1 MADPVDRLPTEALNA
16 DEIADAVWLA
26 ARIAASEP
34 PRPEPGPPPEPPPPP
49 QAPPEPP
56 EPPPEPPEPRVE
68 HPPPARPEPVRPGGG
83 HPEPPPVPLE
93 PVPVPR
99 RPRKPAAA
107 PPIRAVPPS
116 LPRGLAKALRP
127 LNRLVRLKD
136 RTELDEEETAVAAA
150 ETRVWLPVHR
160 PSRGHAFEVV
170 LVVDRGS
177 SMVLWDRTTRA
188 FRALLE
194 RQGAFSDVK
203 TVSVDT
209 DDPVVR
215 AVETTPGTACE
226 PAQLADPTGRRL
238 VIVLSD
244 GVGAAWRSGSMFR
257 ILTLWAKTCHVS
269 FFHLLPGE
277 RWNWT
282 GVRVA
287 PRSLRGVLPGTANP
301 IPVLELAPRHLR
313 RWADLVSGT
322 TGVRLPVLV
331 PPRPDELTGDG
342 TGDAGEAL
350 SPTERL
356 DRFLATG
363 TSPAIRLAGLL
374 AAAPLTLRVM
384 QAVHGTL
391 MPQAHPAHLAE
402 IHMGRLL
409 HRVPANAGGEKPP
422 VEYDFAPGLR
432 RRLLA
437 TVSRADTAR
446 VQRVVEDVLG
456 PHEPAVA
463 DLRGTLAAPDEATL
477 PVVTSRTEPLL
488 SVQRDVLRALSGP
501 YARRANR
508 LGDALERF
516 QKSRNDPASRTI
528 EDEIGSAA
536 SDLHPEP
543 IKPPRGISAVTTTSS
558 EPGTEIRSSGQ
569 QPAVWGGVP
578 LRNVNFIGRG
588 DLLRALHGEL
598 SKSTRTAVLPG
609 ALHGMGGIGKS
620 QIAVEYVYR
629 HAEEYDLIW
638 WIPSENPSEIQASL
652 VKLAK
657 RLDLPVEQSVDT
669 AVPAVLE
676 TLGSGEPYRRW
687 LLVFDNADR
696 PEDVREFWPRRGE
709 GHILVT
715 SRNPQWSEVAQ
726 AVEVD
731 VFRRTE
737 SRELL
742 QRRNRDLGDEDADRL
757 ATVLGDLPLAVEQA
771 AAWRAETGMATDEYL
786 QLFENKRTE
795 LLQSRPPADYDVAV
809 EAAWNV
815 SLDRLRDEN
824 RGALELLEVCAFFSP
839 EPIPRA
845 MFSGV
850 RNVPTSEALEQTL
863 GDPIQ
868 LGRAIRE
875 ITRYSLAKI
884 DHRSDTLQ
892 LHRLVQLVL
901 RNKLTPE
908 DQERVRHTAHLLLAN
923 RDPKQPDS
931 VDYWTRYAELL
942 PHIRAVDARNCT
954 DRWVRRMAINAVN
967 YLFAFGDPAGALEM
981 AQDYAQYWTEKLGE
995 KHPDTLVV
1003 SRWWGRML
1011 RALGRFEEGRA
1022 VAERT
1027 LALMQETL
1035 GETHEETLLTMHG
1048 VASDLRAKGDFERA
1062 RRMNEFAYLS
1072 ALDRFGEDDPDTL
1085 AAANNYAL
1093 SLRLVGEFA
1102 AARDLD
1108 ERTAQRKQTVL
1119 GPDHRHTLLT
1129 LDNWSVDLRETGDYL
1144 RARAEQEDT
1153 VRRMRAQ
1160 LGSRHPMTLS
1170 AIKNLAI
1177 AYRKAGLHRDKKALT
1192 LAMEATDGLV
1202 AKYGESHPDAM
1213 SATMDLSIEHR
1224 QDGNLAEARRLGEHV
1239 KGLYEATWGEKHPFS
1254 VAAATNLAV
1263 TLRLLGSAEQVE
1275 QARALDER
1283 ALADMTEALGEDHP
1297 FTLVCATNYASD
1309 LAESGDHERAYQ
1321 LDQATLERSERVLG
1335 PDHPSSL
1342 ALLVNQ
1348 ALDLRRLGRTEEAD
1362 SLQLNAVQR
1371 LRQVLGPEHPATADA
1386 QFNHRANCDIDPMQ
1400 I

>member
-1 MADPVDRLPTEALNA
+1 VADPVDRIATEALSA

-26 ARIAASEP
+26 ARIATSAQPGTAAGPASASPPPRPAPDDRPAPSP
-34 PRPEPGPPPEPPPPP
+34 PRPEDEQPPSNGLESVTSWRT
-49 QAPPEPP
+49 A
-56 EPPPEPPEPRVE
+56 
-68 HPPPARPEPVRPGGG
+68 G
-83 HPEPPPVPLE
+83 E
-93 PVPVPR
+93 PVPVR
-99 RPRKPAAA
+99 RGHLLAA
-107 PPIRAVPPS
+107 PPLRSVPAVLPS
-116 LPRGLAKALRP
+116 GLAKALRP
-127 LNRLVRLKD
+127 LNRLVSLKHQD
-136 RTELDEEETAVAAA
+136 ELDEEETAIAAA
-150 ETRVWLPVHR
+150 ESRVWLPMHL
-160 PSRGHAFEVV
+160 PARGHRYEAV

-177 SMVLWDRTTRA
+177 SMRIWDRTTAA

-194 RQGAFSDVK
+194 RQGAFTDVK

-209 DDPVVR
+209 DERVVR
-215 AVETTPGTACE
+215 ALESAPGTSWA
-226 PAQLADPTGRRL
+226 PPRLADPTGRR
-238 VIVLSD
+238 VVVVLTD

-257 ILTLWAKTCHVS
+257 TMSMWARTCQVTLV
-269 FFHLLPGE
+269 HLLPAE
-277 RWNWT
+277 RWSWT
-282 GVRVA
+282 GVRAA
-287 PRSLRGVLPGTANP
+287 PRNLGPVLPGTAQP
-301 IPVLELAPRHLR
+301 IPVLELAPRYLH
-313 RWADLVSGT
+313 RWAELLSGT
-322 TGVRLPVLV
+322 SGVRLPVLI
-331 PPRPDELTGDG
+331 PRSDEDPEEDEG
-342 TGDAGEAL
+342 TEDDRSENAL
-350 SPTERL
+350 SATEKL
-356 DRFLATG
+356 DLFQATA
-363 TSPAIRLAGLL
+363 TQHAFRLAGLL
-374 AAAPLTLRVM
+374 AAAPLTLRVI
-384 QAVHGTL
+384 QAVQGTL
-391 MPQAHPAHLAE
+391 LPESQPVHLAE
-402 IHMGRLL
+402 VLLGRLL
-409 HRVPANAGGEKPP
+409 HRLPTLTGGENPA
-422 VEYDFAPGLR
+422 VEYEFAPGLR

-437 TVSRADTAR
+437 TVSREETAR

-456 PHEPAVA
+456 PAEPVVA
-463 DLRGTLAAPDEATL
+463 DLRGMLAAPDGATL
-477 PVVTSRTEPLL
+477 PMVTSRTEPLIA
-488 SVQRDVLRALSGP
+488 VQVEVLKAMSGP
-501 YARRANR
+501 YTRRANR
-508 LGDALERF
+508 LGDTLERF
-516 QKSRNDPASRTI
+516 RTSRDQPVSGATHGLGPQG
-528 EDEIGSAA
+528 DDHGTGSAPSA
-536 SDLHPEP
+536 QQLGP
-543 IKPPRGISAVTTTSS
+543 IKPRGTSPVTITSS
-558 EPGTEIRSSGQ
+558 GSGTEVLRSGR

-578 LRNVNFIGRG
+578 LRNVNFIGRR
-588 DLLRALHGEL
+588 DLLQALHGEL
-598 SKSTRTAVLPG
+598 SKSTPTAVLPG

-676 TLGSGEPYRRW
+676 TLGTGELYRRW

-696 PEDVREFWPRRGE
+696 PEHVRDFWPRRGE

-731 VFRRTE
+731 VFHRAE

-742 QRRNRDLGDEDADRL
+742 QRRNTDLDDADADRL

-786 QLFENKRTE
+786 QLFEDKRTE

-815 SLDRLRDEN
+815 SLDRLREEN
-824 RGALELLEVCAFFSP
+824 PGALELLEVCAFFSP
-839 EPIPRA
+839 EPISRA
-845 MFSGV
+845 IFSGV
-850 RNVPTSEALEQTL
+850 RNVPVSEALEQTL
-863 GDPIQ
+863 ADPIQ

-884 DHRSDTLQ
+884 DHRSDTLL

-901 RNKLTPE
+901 RNKLEPD

-923 RDPKQPDS
+923 RDPKLPDS

-967 YLFAFGDPAGALEM
+967 YLFAFGDPAGALDM
-981 AQDYAQYWTEKLGE
+981 AEDYAKFWTEKLGE
-995 KHPDTLVV
+995 KHPDTLVI

-1035 GETHEETLLTMHG
+1035 GDTHEETLLTMHG
-1048 VASDLRAKGDFERA
+1048 VASDLRAKGDFHRA
-1062 RRMNEFAYLS
+1062 REMNEFAYRS
-1072 ALDRFGEDDPDTL
+1072 ALERFGEDDPDTL

-1093 SLRLVGEFA
+1093 SLRLVGDFA

-1108 ERTAQRKQTVL
+1108 ERTWQRKQTVL
-1119 GPDHRHTLLT
+1119 GADHRHTLLT

-1144 RARAEQEDT
+1144 RARVEQEDT
-1153 VRRMRAQ
+1153 VRRMRTQ
-1160 LGSRHPMTLS
+1160 LGARHPMTLT
-1170 AIKNLAI
+1170 AIENLAI
-1177 AYRKAGLHRDKKALT
+1177 AYRRAGQHQDKKALA
-1192 LAMEATDGLV
+1192 LAIEATDGLV
-1202 AKYGESHPDAM
+1202 TKYGESHPDAM
-1213 SATMDLSIEHR
+1213 SATMDLSIEYR
-1224 QDGNLAEARRLGEHV
+1224 QDGNLDEARRLGEHV

-1254 VAAATNLAV
+1254 LAAAVNLAV
-1263 TLRLLGSAEQVE
+1263 TLRLLGLVD
-1275 QARALDER
+1275 QARTLDER
-1283 ALADMTEALGEDHP
+1283 ALADMTTAVGEDHP

-1309 LAESGDHERAYQ
+1309 LAESGDYEAAYA
-1321 LDQATLERSERVLG
+1321 LDRTTLERSEHVLG
-1335 PDHPSSL
+1335 ANHPSSL
-1342 ALLVNQ
+1342 ALVVNQ
-1348 ALDLRRLGRTEEAD
+1348 AQDLRGLNRATEAD

-1371 LRQVLGPEHPATADA
+1371 LHQVLGPHHPATAAA

>member
-1 MADPVDRLPTEALNA
+1 MGGPAGRLATEALTA

-26 ARIAASEP
+26 SRIAASEP
-34 PRPEPGPPPEPPPPP
+34 PRAAADPRRAAVPPPPPPPEPPPPP
-49 QAPPEPP
+49 
-56 EPPPEPPEPRVE
+56 PPPSLPPSDTRAD
-68 HPPPARPEPVRPGGG
+68 HPPAGRPEPA
-83 HPEPPPVPLE
+83 PLE
-93 PVPVPR
+93 PVLTPR
-99 RPRKPAAA
+99 RVRRPS
-107 PPIRAVPPS
+107 AVPPVRLLPPG

-127 LNRLVRLKD
+127 LNRLVRLKH

-160 PSRGHAFEVV
+160 PSRGHPFEVV

-177 SMVLWDRTTRA
+177 SMEFWERTTAA
-188 FRALLE
+188 FRVLLE

-215 AVETTPGTACE
+215 AVETTPGTGCA
-226 PAQLADPTGRRL
+226 PAQLAEPSGRRII
-238 VIVLSD
+238 VVLSD
-244 GVGAAWRSGSMFR
+244 GVGPAWRSGSMFR
-257 ILTLWAKTCHVS
+257 ILAMWAKTCPVTL
-269 FFHLLPGE
+269 FHLLPGE

-282 GVRVA
+282 GVRAV
-287 PRSLRGVLPGTANP
+287 PRTLRGVRPGTANP
-301 IPVLELAPRHLR
+301 IPVLELEPRHLR
-313 RWADLVSGT
+313 RWAELISGAA
-322 TGVRLPVLV
+322 GVRLPVLV
-331 PPRPDELTGDG
+331 PGLEAEVAGDDVEREPDEDP
-342 TGDAGEAL
+342 L
-350 SPTERL
+350 SPAERL
-356 DRFLATG
+356 DRFFATG

-391 MPQAHPAHLAE
+391 MPGSRPAHLAE
-402 IHMGRLL
+402 VQLSRLL
-409 HRVPANAGGEKPP
+409 HRVPADPDGERPP

-432 RRLLA
+432 GRLLA
-437 TVSRADTAR
+437 TVSRADTAQ

-456 PHEPAVA
+456 RQEPAVA
-463 DLRGTLAAPDEATL
+463 GLRAALAAPDDATL

-488 SVQRDVLRALSGP
+488 TVQRDVLRALSGP
-501 YARRANR
+501 YTRRANR

-516 QKSRNDPASRTI
+516 QEARNEGGSKTAKGLQARPGQHRVGSDPQT
-528 EDEIGSAA
+528 
-536 SDLHPEP
+536 EP
-543 IKPPRGISAVTTTSS
+543 INPRGIPPVTTTSS
-558 EPGTEIRSSGQ
+558 EPGTEVGRSGR
-569 QPAVWGGVP
+569 QPTVWGGVP

-588 DLLRALHGEL
+588 EILRTLHGEL

-657 RLDLPVEQSVDT
+657 RLDLPVERSVDT

-676 TLGSGEPYRRW
+676 ALGGGEPYRRW

-696 PEDVREFWPRRGE
+696 PEDVRKFWPRRGE

-715 SRNPQWSEVAQ
+715 SRNPQWSEVSQ

-731 VFRRTE
+731 VFRRAE

-742 QRRNRDLGDEDADRL
+742 QRRNRDLADEDADRL

-786 QLFENKRTE
+786 ELFESKRTE

-815 SLDRLRDEN
+815 SLDRLREEN
-824 RGALELLEVCAFFSP
+824 PGALELLEVCAFFSP

-875 ITRYSLAKI
+875 INRYSLAKI
-884 DHRSDTLQ
+884 DHRTDTLQ

-901 RNKLTPE
+901 RNKLGPD

-931 VDYWTRYAELL
+931 VDYWPRYAELL
-942 PHIRAVDARNCT
+942 PHIRVVDARNCT

-981 AQDYAQYWTEKLGE
+981 AEAYARFWNEKLGE

-1048 VASDLRAKGDFERA
+1048 VASDLRAKGDFEQA

-1072 ALDRFGEDDPDTL
+1072 ALDRFGDEDPDTL

-1093 SLRLVGEFA
+1093 SLRLTGEFA

-1144 RARAEQEDT
+1144 RARTEQEDT

-1160 LGSRHPMTLS
+1160 LGGRHPMTLS

-1177 AYRKAGLHRDKKALT
+1177 AYRKAGLHHDKKALT

-1202 AKYGESHPDAM
+1202 TKYGESHPDAM
-1213 SATMDLSIEHR
+1213 SAVMDLSIEHR

-1239 KGLYEATWGEKHPFS
+1239 KGLYETTWGEKHPFS

-1263 TLRLLGSAEQVE
+1263 TQRLLGSVE
-1275 QARALDER
+1275 QARTLSER
-1283 ALADMTEALGEDHP
+1283 ALADMTEALGEEHP
-1297 FTLVCATNYASD
+1297 FTLVCATNHASD
-1309 LAESGDHERAYQ
+1309 LAESGDYERAHA

-1335 PDHPSSL
+1335 ADHPSTL

-1348 ALDLRRLGRTEEAD
+1348 ALDLRGLGRTEEAD
-1362 SLQLNAVQR
+1362 SLQLTAVQR

>member
-1 MADPVDRLPTEALNA
+1 VADPVDRIATEALGA
-16 DEIADAVWLA
+16 DEIADAIWLA
-26 ARIAASEP
+26 ARIAAGERADAPAPPP
-34 PRPEPGPPPEPPPPP
+34 PRPPKPGPEPPAPPAPKAPPPEPTAGPP
-49 QAPPEPP
+49 
-56 EPPPEPPEPRVE
+56 
-68 HPPPARPEPVRPGGG
+68 PVRPDPPPRIV
-83 HPEPPPVPLE
+83 PEPIPVRA
-93 PVPVPR
+93 R
-99 RPRKPAAA
+99 RRIRAAA
-107 PPIRAVPPS
+107 PPARSASPDLPP
-116 LPRGLAKALRP
+116 GLVKALRP
-127 LNRLVRLKD
+127 LNRLVRLKH

-150 ETRVWLPVHR
+150 ESGVWLPVHR
-160 PSRGHAFEVV
+160 PSRGHPFEVV

-177 SMVLWDRTTRA
+177 SMRIWDRTSGA

-194 RQGAFSDVK
+194 RQGAFTDVK
-203 TVSVDT
+203 TVRVDT
-209 DDPVVR
+209 DERVVR
-215 AVETTPGTACE
+215 AVETAPGTSCA
-226 PAQLADPTGRRL
+226 PARLADPTGRR
-238 VIVLSD
+238 VIVVLTD

-257 ILTLWAKTCHVS
+257 LVSLWARTCHVS
-269 FFHLLPGE
+269 IFHLLPGE
-277 RWNWT
+277 RWDWT
-282 GVRVA
+282 GVRA
-287 PRSLRGVLPGTANP
+287 EPRTLTGVLPGTANP
-301 IPVLELAPRHLR
+301 VPVLELAPRHLR
-313 RWADLVSGT
+313 RWADLLSGA

-331 PPRPDELTGDG
+331 PPPEEEFEDVEVAEPEDVLDP
-342 TGDAGEAL
+342 A
-350 SPTERL
+350 ERL
-356 DRFLATG
+356 HRFRATA
-363 TSPAIRLAGLL
+363 TPPALRLAGLL
-374 AAAPLTLRVM
+374 AAAPLTLRVI
-384 QAVHGTL
+384 QAIHGTL
-391 MPQAHPAHLAE
+391 MPEAQPAHLAE
-402 IHMGRLL
+402 VLLGRLL
-409 HRVPANAGGEKPP
+409 RRVPANPGGAAPP
-422 VEYDFAPGLR
+422 VEYEFAPELR
-432 RRLLA
+432 RGLLA
-437 TVSRADTAR
+437 TVSRAETAR

-456 PHEPAVA
+456 PEEPAVA
-463 DLRGTLAAPDEATL
+463 DLRGVLAAPDDATL
-477 PVVTSRTEPLL
+477 PVVTWRTEPLIA
-488 SVQRDVLRALSGP
+488 VQREVLTAMSGP
-501 YARRANR
+501 YTRRANR

-516 QKSRNDPASRTI
+516 RKSRNDPPSRATQGLGPKV
-528 EDEIGSAA
+528 DDDGIGSGPSAQQ
-536 SDLHPEP
+536 PEP
-543 IKPPRGISAVTTTSS
+543 IKPRGISSVTTTHS
-558 EPGTEIRSSGQ
+558 EQGTEVRRSGR

-578 LRNVNFIGRG
+578 LRNVNFIGRR
-588 DLLRALHGEL
+588 DLLQALHGEL
-598 SKSTRTAVLPG
+598 SKSTPTAVVPG

-629 HAEEYDLIW
+629 HADEYDLIW

-676 TLGSGEPYRRW
+676 TLGTGELYRRW

-696 PEDVREFWPRRGE
+696 PEHVRDFWPRRGE

-731 VFRRTE
+731 VFQRAE

-742 QRRNRDLGDEDADRL
+742 QRRNTDLDDADADRL

-786 QLFENKRTE
+786 QLFEDKRTE

-815 SLDRLRDEN
+815 SLDRLREEN
-824 RGALELLEVCAFFSP
+824 PGALELLEVCAFFSP
-839 EPIPRA
+839 EPISRA
-845 MFSGV
+845 IFSGV
-850 RNVPTSEALEQTL
+850 RNVPVSEALEQTL
-863 GDPIQ
+863 ADPIQ

-884 DHRSDTLQ
+884 DHRSDTLL

-901 RNKLTPE
+901 RNKLGPD

-923 RDPKQPDS
+923 RDPKLPDS
-931 VDYWTRYAELL
+931 VDYWTRYSELL

-981 AQDYAQYWTEKLGE
+981 AEDYAKFWTEKLGE
-995 KHPDTLVV
+995 KHPDTLVI

-1035 GETHEETLLTMHG
+1035 GDTHEETLLTMHG
-1048 VASDLRAKGDFERA
+1048 VASDLRAKGDFHRA
-1062 RRMNEFAYLS
+1062 REMNEFAYRS

-1093 SLRLVGEFA
+1093 SLRLVGDFA

-1119 GPDHRHTLLT
+1119 GQDHRHTLLT

-1144 RARAEQEDT
+1144 RARTEQDDT

-1160 LGSRHPMTLS
+1160 LGDRHPMTLS

-1177 AYRKAGLHRDKKALT
+1177 AYRKAGQHLDKKALA
-1192 LAMEATDGLV
+1192 LAIEATDGLV
-1202 AKYGESHPDAM
+1202 TKYGESHPDAM

-1224 QDGNLAEARRLGEHV
+1224 QDGNLTEARRLGEHV

-1263 TLRLLGSAEQVE
+1263 TLRLLGAVD

-1283 ALADMTEALGEDHP
+1283 ALTDMTEALGEDHP
-1297 FTLVCATNYASD
+1297 FTLVCATNHASD
-1309 LAESGDHERAYQ
+1309 LAESGDYEGAYA
-1321 LDQATLERSERVLG
+1321 LDRRTLDRSERVLG
-1335 PDHPSSL
+1335 ADHPSSL
-1342 ALLVNQ
+1342 ALVVNQ
-1348 ALDLRRLGRTEEAD
+1348 ALDLRGLGRSDDAD

-1371 LRQVLGPEHPATADA
+1371 LHQVLGPKHPATAAA

>member
-1 MADPVDRLPTEALNA
+1 MADPVDRLATEALNA
-16 DEIADAVWLA
+16 DEIADAIWLA
-26 ARIAASEP
+26 ARIAASESP
-34 PRPEPGPPPEPPPPP
+34 ARAAPRPVPPPPPPPPPPEPE
-49 QAPPEPP
+49 PEPT
-56 EPPPEPPEPRVE
+56 PPVESRVDHLPPGRPD
-68 HPPPARPEPVRPGGG
+68 PARPGD
-83 HPEPPPVPLE
+83 HPEPAPLPLE
-93 PVPVPR
+93 AIPVR
-99 RPRKPAAA
+99 ARARKPAAA
-107 PPIRAVPPS
+107 WPVRTVPPS
-116 LPRGLAKALRP
+116 LPQGLAKALRP
-127 LNRLVRLKD
+127 LNRLVRLKHK
-136 RTELDEEETAVAAA
+136 TEFDEEETAVAAA
-150 ETRVWLPVHR
+150 ETKVWLPVHR
-160 PSRGHAFEVV
+160 ASRGHPFEVV

-177 SMVLWDRTTRA
+177 SMVFWERTSRA
-188 FRALLE
+188 FRAMLE

-209 DDPVVR
+209 DEPVVR
-215 AVETTPGTACE
+215 FVETAPGAGCE
-226 PAQLADPTGRRL
+226 PAQLADPTGRR
-238 VIVLSD
+238 VVVVLSD
-244 GVGAAWRSGSMFR
+244 GVGPAWRSGSMFE
-257 ILTLWAKTCHVS
+257 LLSLWAKTCQVS
-269 FFHLLPGE
+269 LFHLLPAE
-277 RWNWT
+277 RWSWT
-282 GVRVA
+282 GVRVVS
-287 PRSLRGVLPGTANP
+287 RILRGARPGTANP
-301 IPVLELAPRHLR
+301 IPVLELEPRHVR
-313 RWADLVSGT
+313 RWAELISGT
-322 TGVRLPVLV
+322 PAVRLPVLV
-331 PPRPDELTGDG
+331 PPTEEDLADDG
-342 TGDAGEAL
+342 EQTEEPP

-356 DRFLATG
+356 DQFLATG

-391 MPQAHPAHLAE
+391 MPQARPAHLAE
-402 IHMGRLL
+402 IQLGRLL
-409 HRVPANAGGEKPP
+409 HRVPADGESP

-437 TVSRADTAR
+437 LVSRADTAR
-446 VQRVVEDVLG
+446 VQRVVQDVLG
-456 PHEPAVA
+456 PQEPAVA
-463 DLRGTLAAPDEATL
+463 NLRNALEAPDDATL

-488 SVQRDVLRALSGP
+488 TVQRDVLRALSGP
-501 YARRANR
+501 YTRRANR

-516 QKSRNDPASRTI
+516 RGSRNDGGARATRTS
-528 EDEIGSAA
+528 EGLGAPPGQHPVGSDPQA
-536 SDLHPEP
+536 EP
-543 IKPPRGISAVTTTSS
+543 INRGISVTTTRS
-558 EPGTEIRSSGQ
+558 EPGTEVRHSGQ
-569 QPAVWGGVP
+569 QTAVWGGVP

-588 DLLRALHGEL
+588 DILQALHGEL

-629 HAEEYDLIW
+629 HADEYDLIW
-638 WIPSENPSEIQASL
+638 WIPSENQSEIQASL
-652 VKLAK
+652 VKLAQ

-676 TLGSGEPYRRW
+676 ALGSGEPYRRW

-696 PEDVREFWPRRGE
+696 PEDVRKFWPRRGE

-715 SRNPQWSEVAQ
+715 SRNPQWSEVSQ

-731 VFRRTE
+731 VFRRSE

-742 QRRNRDLGDEDADRL
+742 QRRNKDLAEEDADRL

-786 QLFENKRTE
+786 ALFESKRAE
-795 LLQSRPPADYDVAV
+795 LLRSRPPADYDVAV

-815 SLDRLRDEN
+815 SLDRLREDN
-824 RGALELLEVCAFFSP
+824 PGALELLEVCAFFSP

-845 MFSGV
+845 MFNVSGI
-850 RNVPTSEALEQTL
+850 RDVPTSEALEQTL

-884 DHRSDTLQ
+884 DHRTNTLQ

-901 RNKLTPE
+901 RNKLSPE
-908 DQERVRHTAHLLLAN
+908 EQERVRHTAHLLLAG

-931 VDYWTRYAELL
+931 VEYWSRYAELL

-981 AQDYAQYWTEKLGE
+981 AQDYAQFWKEKLGE
-995 KHPDTLVV
+995 KHADTLVV

-1011 RALGRFEEGRA
+1011 RALGRFEEGRI

-1062 RRMNEFAYLS
+1062 RQMNEFAYLS
-1072 ALDRFGEDDPDTL
+1072 ALDRFGDEDPDTL

-1093 SLRLVGEFA
+1093 SLRLVGDFA
-1102 AARDLD
+1102 GARDLD
-1108 ERTAQRKQTVL
+1108 ERTAQRKQIVL

-1144 RARAEQEDT
+1144 RARTEQEDT

-1177 AYRKAGLHRDKKALT
+1177 AYRKAGQHRDKKALT

-1202 AKYGESHPDAM
+1202 TKYGESHPDAM
-1213 SATMDLSIEHR
+1213 SAAMDLSIEHR
-1224 QDGNLAEARRLGEHV
+1224 QDRNLVEARRLGEHV
-1239 KGLYEATWGEKHPFS
+1239 KSLYEASWGEKHPFS

-1263 TLRLLGSAEQVE
+1263 TLRLLDQVG
-1275 QARALDER
+1275 QARELSER
-1283 ALADMTEALGEDHP
+1283 AVADMTEALGEDHP

-1309 LAESGDHERAYQ
+1309 LAESGDYEAAYA
-1321 LDQATLERSERVLG
+1321 LDVATLERSERVLG
-1335 PDHPSSL
+1335 ADHPSTL

-1348 ALDLRRLGRTEEAD
+1348 ALDLRGLDRREEAD
-1362 SLQLNAVQR
+1362 ALQLNAVQR
-1371 LRQVLGPEHPATADA
+1371 LRNVLGSEHPATTDA

>member
-1 MADPVDRLPTEALNA
+1 AEPAPTPVEPIPVRQRARK
-16 DEIADAVWLA
+16 LA
-26 ARIAASEP
+26 AVS
-34 PRPEPGPPPEPPPPP
+34 
-49 QAPPEPP
+49 
-56 EPPPEPPEPRVE
+56 
-68 HPPPARPEPVRPGGG
+68 
-83 HPEPPPVPLE
+83 
-93 PVPVPR
+93 
-99 RPRKPAAA
+99 
-107 PPIRAVPPS
+107 PIRSMPPG
-116 LPRGLAKALRP
+116 LPKGLAKALRP
-127 LNRLVRLKD
+127 LNRLVRLKHQV
-136 RTELDEEETAVAAA
+136 ELDEEATAVAAA
-150 ETRVWLPVHR
+150 ETRAWLPVHR
-160 PSRGHAFEVV
+160 PSRGHPFGVV
-170 LVVDRGS
+170 LVLDRGS
-177 SMVLWDRTTRA
+177 SMEFWERTTVA

-194 RQGAFSDVK
+194 RQGAFNDVK

-215 AVETTPGTACE
+215 AVETTPGTGCE
-226 PAQLADPTGRRL
+226 PAQLAEPSGRRII
-238 VIVLSD
+238 VVLSD
-244 GVGAAWRSGSMFR
+244 GVGPAWRSGSMFQ
-257 ILTLWAKTCHVS
+257 LLSLWATTCQVTL
-269 FFHLLPGE
+269 FHLLPGE
-277 RWNWT
+277 RWSWT
-282 GVRVA
+282 GVHAV
-287 PRSLRGVLPGTANP
+287 SQTLRGVLPGTANP
-301 IPVLELAPRHLR
+301 IPVLELEPRHLR
-313 RWADLVSGT
+313 SWAELISGVA
-322 TGVRLPVLV
+322 GVRLPVLAPSLV
-331 PPRPDELTGDG
+331 EDPPDSEPAPAE
-342 TGDAGEAL
+342 DAF
-350 SPTERL
+350 SPADRL
-356 DRFLATG
+356 DRFLATS

-391 MPQAHPAHLAE
+391 MPHSRPAHLAE
-402 IHMGRLL
+402 IQLGHLL
-409 HRVPANAGGEKPP
+409 RRVPATADGETPP

-437 TVSRADTAR
+437 TASRADTAR

-456 PHEPAVA
+456 PQEPSVA
-463 DLRGTLAAPDEATL
+463 NLRSALAAPDDAPL
-477 PVVTSRTEPLL
+477 PVVTSRTEPLIA
-488 SVQRDVLRALSGP
+488 VQRDVLRALSGP
-501 YARRANR
+501 YTRRANR
-508 LGDALERF
+508 LGDALDRF
-516 QKSRNDPASRTI
+516 QRSRNDPGASATLDGEAVRSAPS
-528 EDEIGSAA
+528 DSAA
-536 SDLHPEP
+536 EP
-543 IKPPRGISAVTTTSS
+543 IKPRRISSVTTTGS
-558 EPGTEIRSSGQ
+558 EPGTEVRRSGR

-578 LRNVNFIGRG
+578 LRNINFIGRG
-588 DLLRALHGEL
+588 DILQALHDEL

-715 SRNPQWSEVAQ
+715 SRNPQWSAVAQ

-731 VFRRTE
+731 VFQREE
-737 SRELL
+737 SRALL

-786 QLFENKRTE
+786 DLFESKRTE
-795 LLQSRPPADYDVAV
+795 LLQTRPPADYDVAV

-850 RNVPTSEALEQTL
+850 RNVPTSEVLEETL

-901 RNKLTPE
+901 RNKLGPD
-908 DQERVRHTAHLLLAN
+908 DQERVRHTAHLLLAT
-923 RDPKQPDS
+923 RDPKLPDS
-931 VDYWTRYAELL
+931 VDYWSRYAEML

-954 DRWVRRMAINAVN
+954 DRWVRRTAINAVN

-981 AQDYAQYWTEKLGE
+981 AREYAQFWKEKLGE

-1003 SRWWGRML
+1003 SRWWGRTL
-1011 RALGRFEEGRA
+1011 RALGRFDEGRA

-1035 GETHEETLLTMHG
+1035 GEKHEETLLTMHG

-1062 RRMNEFAYLS
+1062 RQMNEFAYRS
-1072 ALDRFGEDDPDTL
+1072 ALERFGEDDPDTL

-1093 SLRLVGEFA
+1093 SLRLVGDFTT
-1102 AARDLD
+1102 ARDLD
-1108 ERTAQRKQTVL
+1108 EQTAQRKQTVL

-1144 RARAEQEDT
+1144 RARTEQEDT
-1153 VRRMRAQ
+1153 VRRMRAH
-1160 LGSRHPMTLS
+1160 LGARHPMTLS
-1170 AIKNLAI
+1170 AVKNLAI
-1177 AYRKAGLHRDKKALT
+1177 AYRKAGRHRDKKALT

-1202 AKYGESHPDAM
+1202 TKYGESHPDAL

-1224 QDGNLAEARRLGEHV
+1224 QDGNLTEAQRLGEHV

-1263 TLRLLGSAEQVE
+1263 TLRLHGSVG
-1275 QARALDER
+1275 QARALNER
-1283 ALADMTEALGEDHP
+1283 ALADMTEALGHEHP
-1297 FTLVCATNYASD
+1297 FTLVCATNHASD
-1309 LAESGDHERAYQ
+1309 LAASGDHEGAYA
-1321 LDQATLERSERVLG
+1321 LDRATLERSERILG

-1348 ALDLRRLGRTEEAD
+1348 ALDLRGLGRVDEAD
-1362 SLQLNAVQR
+1362 RLQLTAVQR
-1371 LRQVLGPEHPATADA
+1371 LRQVLGPEHPATTDA

>member
-1 MADPVDRLPTEALNA
+1 MADPVDRLATEALHA

-34 PRPEPGPPPEPPPPP
+34 PRVKAEPRPEPAPPPPPPEPE
-49 QAPPEPP
+49 PEP
-56 EPPPEPPEPRVE
+56 EPPPDHRIE
-68 HPPPARPEPVRPGGG
+68 HPPPGRQEPTRPPD
-83 HPEPPPVPLE
+83 HPEPAPLPLE
-93 PVPVPR
+93 PVPVR
-99 RPRKPAAA
+99 SRARKPPAA
-107 PPIRAVPPS
+107 PPVRVLPPS
-116 LPRGLAKALRP
+116 LPKGLAKALRP
-127 LNRLVRLKD
+127 LNRLVRLKH
-136 RTELDEEETAVAAA
+136 RAELDEEETAVAAA

-160 PSRGHAFEVV
+160 PARGHPFEVV

-177 SMVLWDRTTRA
+177 SMVLWERTSRA

-209 DDPVVR
+209 DDSDVR
-215 AVETTPGTACE
+215 SVETAPGTGCE
-226 PAQLADPTGRRL
+226 PAQLADPTGRR
-238 VIVLSD
+238 VIVVLSD
-244 GVGAAWRSGSMFR
+244 GVGPAWRSGSMFR
-257 ILTLWAKTCHVS
+257 LLSLWAKTCQVTL
-269 FFHLLPGE
+269 FHLLPAE
-277 RWNWT
+277 RWSWT
-282 GVRVA
+282 GVRVVS
-287 PRSLRGVLPGTANP
+287 RTLRGVRPGTANP
-301 IPVLELAPRHLR
+301 IPVLELEPRHVH
-313 RWADLVSGT
+313 RWAELVSGT
-322 TGVRLPVLV
+322 PGVRLPVLV
-331 PPRPDELTGDG
+331 PPSDEDLA
-342 TGDAGEAL
+342 AGAESTEEPP

-356 DRFLATG
+356 DQFLATG

-391 MPQAHPAHLAE
+391 MPQARPVHLAE
-402 IHMGRLL
+402 IQLGRLL
-409 HRVPANAGGEKPP
+409 HRVPAGGESP

-437 TVSRADTAR
+437 LVSRADTAR
-446 VQRVVEDVLG
+446 VQRVVQDVLG
-456 PHEPAVA
+456 PDEPAVA
-463 DLRGTLAAPDEATL
+463 NLRTALAAPDDATL
-477 PVVTSRTEPLL
+477 PVVTSRSEPLL
-488 SVQRDVLRALSGP
+488 TVQRDVLRALSGP
-501 YARRANR
+501 YTRRANR

-516 QKSRNDPASRTI
+516 RGSRNDGGAHATRTT
-528 EDEIGSAA
+528 EGLGVTPGHHPVGSQPQA
-536 SDLHPEP
+536 EP
-543 IKPPRGISAVTTTSS
+543 INPRGISVTTTSS
-558 EPGTEIRSSGQ
+558 EPGTEVRLSGQ

-588 DLLRALHGEL
+588 DILRALHGEL

-676 TLGSGEPYRRW
+676 ALGGGEPYRRW

-696 PEDVREFWPRRGE
+696 PEDVRKFWPRRGE

-715 SRNPQWSEVAQ
+715 SRNPQWSEVSQ

-731 VFRRTE
+731 VFRRSE

-742 QRRNRDLGDEDADRL
+742 QRRNHDLADEDADRL

-786 QLFENKRTE
+786 ELFENKRTE

-815 SLDRLRDEN
+815 SLDRLREEN
-824 RGALELLEVCAFFSP
+824 PGALELLEVCAFFSP

-868 LGRAIRE
+868 LSRAIRE
-875 ITRYSLAKI
+875 INRYSLAKI

-901 RNKLTPE
+901 RNKLGPD

-931 VDYWTRYAELL
+931 VDYWARYAEML

-967 YLFAFGDPAGALEM
+967 YLFAFGDPAGALRM
-981 AQDYAQYWTEKLGE
+981 AEDYAQFWNAKLGE
-995 KHPDTLVV
+995 KHADTLVV

-1062 RRMNEFAYLS
+1062 RQMNEFAYLS
-1072 ALDRFGEDDPDTL
+1072 ALDRFGDEDPDTL

-1093 SLRLVGEFA
+1093 SLRLVGDFA

-1144 RARAEQEDT
+1144 RARTEQEDT
-1153 VRRMRAQ
+1153 VRRMRTQ
-1160 LGSRHPMTLS
+1160 LGARHPMTLS

-1202 AKYGESHPDAM
+1202 TKYGESHPDAM

-1239 KGLYEATWGEKHPFS
+1239 MGLYEASWGEKHPFS

-1263 TLRLLGSAEQVE
+1263 TLRLLGSVE
-1275 QARALDER
+1275 QARALGER
-1283 ALADMTEALGEDHP
+1283 ALTDMTEALGADHP
-1297 FTLVCATNYASD
+1297 FTLVCATNHASD
-1309 LAESGDHERAYQ
+1309 LAESGDYERAYA

-1335 PDHPSSL
+1335 ADHPSTL

-1348 ALDLRRLGRTEEAD
+1348 ALDLRGLGRGEEAD

-1371 LRQVLGPEHPATADA
+1371 LRQVLGSEHPATADA

>member
-1 MADPVDRLPTEALNA
+1 ERP
-16 DEIADAVWLA
+16 
-26 ARIAASEP
+26 P
-34 PRPEPGPPPEPPPPP
+34 PRRDPEPEPAPAPPPEPH
-49 QAPPEPP
+49 AD
-56 EPPPEPPEPRVE
+56 
-68 HPPPARPEPVRPGGG
+68 HPPPSRPEPARPGG
-83 HPEPPPVPLE
+83 HPEPAPLPVE
-93 PVPVPR
+93 PVPA
-99 RPRKPAAA
+99 RPRARKPPAV
-107 PPIRAVPPS
+107 PPARVVPPS
-116 LPRGLAKALRP
+116 LPKGLAKALRP
-127 LNRLVRLKD
+127 LNRVVRLKH
-136 RTELDEEETAVAAA
+136 RTELDEEETAIAAA
-150 ETRVWLPVHR
+150 ETKVWLPVHR
-160 PSRGHAFEVV
+160 PSRGHPFEVV

-177 SMVLWDRTTRA
+177 SMALWERTSRA

-209 DDPVVR
+209 DDSVVR
-215 AVETTPGTACE
+215 SVETAPGTGCE
-226 PAQLADPTGRRL
+226 PAQLADPTGRR
-238 VIVLSD
+238 VIVVLSD
-244 GVGAAWRSGSMFR
+244 GVGPAWRSGSMFG
-257 ILTLWAKTCHVS
+257 LLSLWAKTCQVTL
-269 FFHLLPGE
+269 FHLLPGE
-277 RWNWT
+277 RWSWT
-282 GVRVA
+282 GVRVV
-287 PRSLRGVLPGTANP
+287 SQTLRGVRPGTANP
-301 IPVLELAPRHLR
+301 IPVLELEPRHVH
-313 RWADLVSGT
+313 RWAQLVSGT
-322 TGVRLPVLV
+322 PEVRLPVLV
-331 PPRPDELTGDG
+331 PPTNEDIADRAEHTEEPP
-342 TGDAGEAL
+342 

-356 DRFLATG
+356 EQFLATG

-374 AAAPLTLRVM
+374 ASAPLTLRVM

-391 MPQAHPAHLAE
+391 MPQARPAHLAE
-402 IHMGRLL
+402 IQLSRLL
-409 HRVPANAGGEKPP
+409 HRVPANPDGASP

-437 TVSRADTAR
+437 LVSRADTAR
-446 VQRVVEDVLG
+446 VQRVVQDVLG
-456 PHEPAVA
+456 SQEPVLANLRDVLSRPDEVNLPAV
-463 DLRGTLAAPDEATL
+463 
-477 PVVTSRTEPLL
+477 TSHTEPLL
-488 SVQRDVLRALSGP
+488 TVQRDTLRALSGP
-501 YARRANR
+501 YTRRANR
-508 LGDALERF
+508 LGEALDRF
-516 QKSRNDPASRTI
+516 RNTRNDLAPRAIDGDVR
-528 EDEIGSAA
+528 SAA
-536 SDLHPEP
+536 SDSQAEP
-543 IKPPRGISAVTTTSS
+543 IKPRGISVTTTTS
-558 EPGTEIRSSGQ
+558 EPGTEVRHSGQ
-569 QPAVWGGVP
+569 QPTVWGGVP

-588 DLLRALHGEL
+588 DILQALHGEL

-676 TLGSGEPYRRW
+676 ALGGGEPYRRW

-696 PEDVREFWPRRGE
+696 PEDVRRFWPRRGE

-715 SRNPQWSEVAQ
+715 SRNPQWSEVSQ

-731 VFRRTE
+731 VFRRSE

-742 QRRNRDLGDEDADRL
+742 QRRNHDLADEDADRL

-786 QLFENKRTE
+786 ELFENKRTE

-815 SLDRLRDEN
+815 SLDRLREEN
-824 RGALELLEVCAFFSP
+824 PGALELLEVCAFFSP

-850 RNVPTSEALEQTL
+850 RNVPTTEALEQTL

-875 ITRYSLAKI
+875 INRYSLAKI

-901 RNKLTPE
+901 RNKLGPD

-931 VDYWTRYAELL
+931 VEYWSRYAELL
-942 PHIRAVDARNCT
+942 PHIRAVEARNCT

-981 AQDYAQYWTEKLGE
+981 ASDYAQFWNEKLGE

-1011 RALGRFEEGRA
+1011 RALGHFEEGRT

-1062 RRMNEFAYLS
+1062 RQMNEFAYLS
-1072 ALDRFGEDDPDTL
+1072 ALDRFGDEDPDTL

-1093 SLRLVGEFA
+1093 SLRLVGDFA

-1119 GPDHRHTLLT
+1119 GADHRHTLLT

-1144 RARAEQEDT
+1144 RARTEQEDT
-1153 VRRMRAQ
+1153 VRRMRSQ
-1160 LGSRHPMTLS
+1160 LGGRHPMTLA

-1202 AKYGESHPDAM
+1202 TKYGESHPDAM

-1224 QDGNLAEARRLGEHV
+1224 QDGNLAEARRLGDHV
-1239 KGLYEATWGEKHPFS
+1239 KGLYEASWGEKHPFT

-1263 TLRLLGSAEQVE
+1263 TLRLLGSVE
-1275 QARALDER
+1275 QARELGER

-1297 FTLVCATNYASD
+1297 FTLVCATNHASD
-1309 LAESGDHERAYQ
+1309 LAASGDYEGAYA
-1321 LDQATLERSERVLG
+1321 LDQATLERSERMLG
-1335 PDHPSSL
+1335 ADHPSTL

-1348 ALDLRRLGRTEEAD
+1348 ALDLRGLGRGEEAD
-1362 SLQLNAVQR
+1362 GLQLNAVQR
-1371 LRQVLGPEHPATADA
+1371 LRQVLGSEHPATADA